1 MPQPQRGFV
10 GRITDYFIRSQVTV
24 LIIVTL
30 VVFGISAAL
39 FTPKEKDPQIEAPAA
54 NVFLTY
60 PGAPA
65 TVVEDTVTQPM
76 EAKLREIPGVDNIY
90 SVSRAG
96 RARITVN
103 FFVGEDF
110 ENSLFELQNKVFNW
124 QDILPSGVDY
134 TVKPIIVDDV
144 PIVTL
149 TVMGDGYTDNEL
161 RRVGEHLLQALR
173 QVPDTGNLTI
183 TGGQPRT
190 IQVDLDPAR
199 LASYRL
205 SPPRIA
211 QRLEEANQRFHA
223 QDITVGRERLFI
235 EGGNLFQTATDVGNT
250 VVGRGQNN
258 QPIYLRDVATVRDGY
273 GDRTTLSRIHYRED
287 WPATEPYPDLDLQP
301 SGEFVEKPAM
311 TIGIAKKEGTNA
323 VTVAQAI
330 FDKADQLKA
339 DLPPDVEL
347 AVSRN
352 NGRSASMAVNSL
364 YTSLA
369 QSVGIVTVLLLLFLG
384 WRDALIVALAI
395 PLTLGGTL
403 LVGWIAGQTINR
415 ITLFALILSLG
426 ILVDDGVAV
435 TENIHRHLEERP
447 NASFKDKIEAAVEA
461 VDELGGAILLSTLTI
476 ILAIVPMAFVTGL
489 MGPYM
494 QPIPFNLPVA
504 MIISTTLAVT
514 VVPYLG
520 VRLIKV
526 KQNQGDDSDEGDHQE
541 AAPET
546 DEGPPQTRV
555 YRFYRWLMQPLLDHK
570 SRRRIL
576 IGLVFGLLLATATL
590 PLVKAVRF
598 RMLPKIDEERFLVQ
612 LDMPLGTEL
621 VRTEAVTRELEAA
634 LRQDPQLVQFE
645 SYVGTGAPI
654 DFNGLFRGYNLREGE
669 HLADIRAHLTDD
681 SARSPS
687 SEDIVF
693 RLRPELTAIAH
704 QNNARIALIEVPPG
718 PPVRSVMR
726 AEVYGPD
733 YGRIREIARNV
744 RRLFTDTEGVV
755 DVNDSVKNQIPQM
768 RLVVDRLQA
777 NQVNLTTGAIAQS
790 IRMAVAGADVSTLQ
804 VPGELTPVAINVRF
818 AEANRR
824 SIADLA
830 VIQLPTSDGRL
841 VPLSE
846 LVTFEAAPFDQP
858 IFHKD
863 QRPVAYVSGEMGD
876 RSPVYAT
883 LDQIFYFWNNP
894 LPDGYAVEWEGEW
907 SLTLEVFRDL
917 GLAMLVAILLIYLLL
932 VAWFRSFKTP
942 VIILGAIP
950 LALIGILIGFSLNG
964 VYFSATAMIGVIAL
978 AGIVVRNAIVLLE
991 FVRQK
996 LDEGE
1001 KLKPAIIEA
1010 GAVRFRPIMLTSIT
1024 TMLGTMTI
1032 LTDPV
1037 WSGLAWTLLTGMLTS
1052 SALTLIIIPLI
1063 YYGDLRKQRRH
1074 SKSTTQ
1080 ITGQIPGK
1088 SK

>member
-1 MPQPQRGFV
+1 MPQPQRGII
-10 GRITDYFIRSQVTV
+10 GRITDYFIRSQVTL
-24 LIIVTL
+24 LIVVTL

-54 NVFLTY
+54 NIVFTY
-60 PGAPA
+60 PGAA
-65 TVVEDTVTQPM
+65 AAVVEDTVTEPM
-76 EAKLREIPGVDNIY
+76 ETKLREIPGVDNIF

-103 FFVGEDF
+103 FFVGENF

-124 QDILPSGVDY
+124 QDSLPSGVDY
-134 TVKPIIVDDV
+134 TVKPIIVDNV

-149 TVMGDGYTDNEL
+149 TVMGEDYSDNEL
-161 RRVGEHLLQALR
+161 RRVGEHLLQELR
-173 QVPDTGNLTI
+173 QVPNTGNLTI

-190 IQVDLDPAR
+190 IQVDLNPNR
-199 LASYRL
+199 LASYNL

-211 QRLEEANQRFHA
+211 QRLQEENQRFHS
-223 QDITVGRERLFI
+223 QDVSVGSDRIFI
-235 EGGNLFQTATDVGNT
+235 EAGNLFQTATDVGDT
-250 VVGRGQNN
+250 LVGQGRDN
-258 QPIYLRDVATVRDGY
+258 QPIYLRDVATIRDAY
-273 GDRTTLSRIHYRED
+273 GDRTTYSRIHYRQD
-287 WPATEPYPDLDLQP
+287 WPVSAPYPDLDLRPQQD
-301 SGEFVEKPAM
+301 FVEKPAM

-323 VTVAQAI
+323 VTVARAI
-330 FDKADQLKA
+330 FERADQLKQE
-339 DLPPDVEL
+339 LPPGIEL

-352 NGRSASMAVNSL
+352 TGRTAAMAVNSL
-364 YTSLA
+364 YRSLA
-369 QSVGIVTVLLLLFLG
+369 QSVAIVTVLLLLFLG
-384 WRDALIVALAI
+384 GRDALIVALAI

-415 ITLFALILSLG
+415 VTLFALILSLG

-435 TENIHRHLEERP
+435 TENIHRHLQERP
-447 NASFKDKIEAAVEA
+447 QASFRDKITAAVDA

-476 ILAIVPMAFVTGL
+476 VLAIVPMAFVSGL

-494 QPIPFNLPVA
+494 RPIPFNLPVA
-504 MIISTTLAVT
+504 MVISTTLAIT

-520 VRLIKV
+520 VRLIQV
-526 KQNQGDDSDEGDHQE
+526 ESQGDSDASE
-541 AAPET
+541 AENGA
-546 DEGPPQTRV
+546 PQTRL

-576 IGLVFGLLLATATL
+576 IGLVFGLLLATLTL

-621 VRTEAVTRELEAA
+621 VRTEQVTRQLEAA
-634 LRQDPQLVQFE
+634 IRQDPQVVQFE
-645 SYVGTGAPI
+645 TYVGTAAPI
-654 DFNGLFRGYNLREGE
+654 DFNGLFRGYNLRSGE
-669 HLADIRAHLTDD
+669 HLADIRAHLRDD
-681 SARSPS
+681 SARGPS

-693 RLRPELTAIAH
+693 RLRPQLTQIARRH
-704 QNNARIALIEVPPG
+704 NARIAVIEVPPG

-733 YGRIREIARNV
+733 YERIRRIAQQV
-744 RRLFTDTEGVV
+744 RSQFSQTAGVV
-755 DVNDSVKNQIPQM
+755 DVDDSVKNQIPQM
-768 RLVVDRLQA
+768 RLVVDPQRA
-777 NQVNLTTGAIAQS
+777 NQVNLTTRTIAES
-790 IRMAVAGADVSTLQ
+790 IRMAVSGADVTTLQ
-804 VPGELTPVAINVRF
+804 VPGELTPVAINARF
-818 AEANRR
+818 TAASR
-824 SIADLA
+824 SSIEDLA
-830 VIQLPTSDGRL
+830 AIQLPTPDGGL

-846 LVTFEAAPFDQP
+846 LVTFETSAFDQP

-883 LDQIFYFWNNP
+883 LDQIFHFRENP
-894 LPDGYAVEWEGEW
+894 LPEGYRVAWQGEW
-907 SLTLEVFRDL
+907 NLTLEVFRDL
-917 GLAMLVAILLIYLLL
+917 GLAMLVAVLLIYLLL

-991 FVRQK
+991 FIRQK
-996 LDEGE
+996 LDQGE
-1001 KLKPAIIEA
+1001 QLKPAIIEA
-1010 GAVRFRPIMLTSIT
+1010 GAVRFRPIMLTSVT
-1024 TMLGTMTI
+1024 TMLGTLTI

-1052 SALTLIIIPLI
+1052 SALTLVIIPLV
-1063 YYGDLRKQRRH
+1063 YYGHLRQ
-1074 SKSTTQ
+1074 Q
-1080 ITGQIPGK
+1080 GAGK
-1088 SK
+1088 H

>member
-1 MPQPQRGFV
+1 MTNAQHGIV
-10 GRITDYFIRSQVTV
+10 GRITNYFIRSQVTL
-24 LIIVTL
+24 LIVAAL
-30 VVFGISAAL
+30 VVFGLSAAI

-65 TVVEDTVTQPM
+65 TVVEETVTQPM
-76 EAKLREIPGVDNIY
+76 EAKLREIPGVDNIF

-96 RARITVN
+96 RSRITVN

-124 QDILPSGVDY
+124 QDVLPGNVDY
-134 TVKPIIVDDV
+134 TVKPIIVDNV

-149 TVMGDGYTDNEL
+149 TVMGEGYTDNDL
-161 RRVGEHLLQALR
+161 RRVGEHLLQDLR
-173 QVPDTGNLTI
+173 RVPNTGNLTI

-190 IQVDLDPAR
+190 IQVDLDPIR
-199 LASYRL
+199 LASYGL

-211 QRLEEANQRFHA
+211 QRLQQENQQFVS
-223 QDITVGRERLFI
+223 QGIQVGRDRLFI
-235 EGGNLFQTATDVGNT
+235 EGGNLFQTATEVGNT
-250 VVGRGQNN
+250 VVGRGQGN
-258 QPIYLRDVATVRDGY
+258 QPIYLRDVATVRDDY
-273 GDRTTLSRIHYRED
+273 GDRTTYSRIHYRQD
-287 WPATEPYPDLDLQP
+287 WAVTDPYPDLDLQP
-301 SGEFVEKPAM
+301 QGEFVERPAI
-311 TIGIAKKEGTNA
+311 TIGIAKKAGTNA
-323 VTVAQAI
+323 VTVAQSI
-330 FDKADQLKA
+330 FERVDQLRPE
-339 DLPPDVEL
+339 LPPGVEI

-364 YTSLA
+364 YRSLA
-369 QSVGIVTVLLLLFLG
+369 QSVAIVTVLLILFLG

-447 NASFKDKIEAAVEA
+447 NASFREKMTLAVEA

-476 ILAIVPMAFVTGL
+476 ILAIVPMAFVSGL

-494 QPIPFNLPVA
+494 QPIPFNLPVT
-504 MIISTTLAVT
+504 MIISTTLAIT

-526 KQNQGDDSDEGDHQE
+526 QQSGQSHPADDSQSQAGSYEG
-541 AAPET
+541 AAQSQN
-546 DEGPPQTRV
+546 DPPQTRV
-555 YRFYRWLMQPLLDHK
+555 YRLYRWLMQPLLDHK
-570 SRRRIL
+570 SRRRLL
-576 IGLVFGLLLATATL
+576 IGVVFGLLLATLAL
-590 PLVKAVRF
+590 PLTKAVRF

-612 LDMPLGTEL
+612 VDAPLGTDL
-621 VRTEAVTRELEAA
+621 EATDAIARELETVI
-634 LRQDPQLVQFE
+634 RQDSQVVQFE

-654 DFNGLFRGYNLREGE
+654 DFNGLFRGYNLRAGE
-669 HLADIRAHLTDD
+669 HLADMRVHLTDD
-681 SARSPS
+681 SARSPT

-693 RLRPELTAIAH
+693 RLRPQLTAIAAA
-704 QNNARIALIEVPPG
+704 NNARIALIEVPPG

-733 YGRIREIARNV
+733 YEQIRGLAQEV
-744 RRLFTDTEGVV
+744 RQQFAETEGVV
-755 DVNDSVKNQIPQM
+755 DIDDSVKNQIPQM
-768 RLVVDRLQA
+768 RLVVNRQKA
-777 NQVNLTTGAIAQS
+777 SQTNLTTGEIAQTL
-790 IRMAVAGADVSTLQ
+790 RMAVAGADVSTLR

-818 AEANRR
+818 AATSRR
-824 SIADLA
+824 RIEDLA
-830 VIQLPTSDGRL
+830 AIQLPTPDGQR

-846 LVTFEAAPFDQP
+846 LVSFEATNFDQP

-863 QRPVAYVSGEMGD
+863 QQPVAYVSGEMGD

-883 LDQIFYFWNNP
+883 LDQLFYYRRNP
-894 LPDGYAVEWEGEW
+894 LPEAYRVAWEGEW

-917 GLAMLVAILLIYLLL
+917 GLAMLIAILLIYLLL

-991 FVRQK
+991 FIRQQ
-996 LDEGE
+996 LDAGE
-1001 KLKPAIIEA
+1001 KLRAAILQA
-1010 GAVRFRPIMLTSIT
+1010 GAVRFRPIMLTSVT

-1063 YYGDLRKQRRH
+1063 YYGDLRSRFKR
-1074 SKSTTQ
+1074 
-1080 ITGQIPGK
+1080 G
-1088 SK
+1088 